1 MQIGKVNN
9 LAFGN
14 AAKAGAAKSASTP
27 KNQGAKKDT
36 VTILGKEVNKKAA
49 IGAGVGAAVV
59 TTLAA
64 LAGRGNKLHKLQG
77 EEGHYFKKFFSN
89 VADGAKSFFKKN
101 ADGVN
106 EYKALKEAAKNNKA
120 AEAAKEV
127 TDEVTEQTLKA
138 DNTEVKQPGDQPT
151 EVKPEGQPA
160 EQKPEVGGSASKP
173 SNVKLEVSDAYSDD
187 EHINIVKEFHK
198 LGAGE

>member
-14 AAKAGAAKSASTP
+14 AAKAGAAKSASAP

-89 VADGAKSFFKKN
+89 VADGAK
-101 ADGVN
+101 
-106 EYKALKEAAKNNKA
+106 
-120 AEAAKEV
+120 
-127 TDEVTEQTLKA
+127 
-138 DNTEVKQPGDQPT
+138 
-151 EVKPEGQPA
+151 
-160 EQKPEVGGSASKP
+160 
-173 SNVKLEVSDAYSDD
+173 
-187 EHINIVKEFHK
+187 
-198 LGAGE
+198 